1 MDHQEQHHQHHRKE
15 REHAKEKRKEH
26 EHEQEQQTGL
36 RAIHPAW
43 FVAVGVVFIAL
54 IVLVWNFW
62 WLP

>member
-15 REHAKEKRKEH
+15 REHKKEKRKEH
-26 EHEQEQQTGL
+26 EHAQERQTGL
-36 RAIHPAW
+36 RALHPAW
-43 FVAVGVVFIAL
+43 FVAAGVVFIAL